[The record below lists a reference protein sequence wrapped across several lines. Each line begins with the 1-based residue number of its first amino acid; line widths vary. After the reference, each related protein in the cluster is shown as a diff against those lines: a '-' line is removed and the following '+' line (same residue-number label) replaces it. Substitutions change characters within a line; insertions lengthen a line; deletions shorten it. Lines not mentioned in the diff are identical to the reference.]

1 MMMNQLYVIN
11 PQKTSSSKGKQ
22 DIVFKTADKG
32 GGWVMM
38 DKNYYWDKIVK
49 KIYFL
54 KCIKRFLLTVRK
66 VSFQIYK

>member
-22 DIVFKTADKG
+22 DIVFKAADKG

-38 DKNYYWDKIVK
+38 DKNYY
-49 KIYFL
+49 
-54 KCIKRFLLTVRK
+54 
-66 VSFQIYK
+66 

>member
-32 GGWVMM
+32 GGWVMR
-38 DKNYYWDKIVK
+38 DKNYY
-49 KIYFL
+49 
-54 KCIKRFLLTVRK
+54 
-66 VSFQIYK
+66 